1 MDEQPLG
8 ALQYGHLGRPTYDPE
23 TQTWLFPRTLASNLP
38 ISFAGVN
45 KHTVRSPLTAPQSS
59 LIENKGLLPQVYPE
73 LAACWPLASDENTSH
88 IITTASEICDPSVSS
103 LLDFGYAVDLEN
115 GESGARGVPIAV
127 VASGECG
134 NVVSFRKLEE
144 DAIELRQEK
153 TAKARVT
160 SIGDVEKVDWFVGGA
175 AVRQICFARTV
186 EEQATW
192 MAVRSPQFT
201 AIFRPQYHRNLVP
214 TPVARLR
221 DYTLSNECRM
231 SRLDANP
238 VVEISI
244 SQTGGFAHADVT
256 FNPWY
261 QKQLGIVDVRGRWSV
276 WDVSGRYNKNKSSW
290 MTACVKTGSLP
301 WLDIDDCQDD
311 DRPRHDGWAAIE
323 WVGDVNSFIVC
334 DRRCPM
340 LYRTRD
346 GQVYPYSIELG
357 LKRKSEWILDVK
369 RSTSNV
375 SHVFILTTSRI
386 FWLALAPE
394 SGPDTSDSRP
404 AVCPQMSWRHFR
416 DPEDTTMRLD
426 SFLIHEE
433 FYLILYSKLNPFT
446 LVFPCASIRDTEAET
461 LTLHDPS
468 ILDIP
473 PSDIPSEYQLSPN
486 STQFSTLV
494 MRETGHLSLPVR
506 NKSHDCRASI
516 LKLFALDSHLSVH
529 ELVYVGLSR
538 NSAADGDSLP
548 IDVLKAKKR
557 APGMLRT
564 RSTTFQDDFVTHDW
578 DESASRSGVLT
589 LDAAMS
595 SITPLA
601 FPQWTLDY
609 TQIYAVVT
617 GRLALA
623 SSKKGADKRIGDSL
637 SNMVQQLEGLLA
649 DAEASDRFKNQT
661 GLELLGSGLFLD
673 DIDQDAQEWTS
684 FWSRISH
691 SRPGPLN
698 HVYTTI
704 QASSI
709 FSTVISQS
717 FATTDIIQPLSPI
730 ALYDELINEWLG
742 YLPHVIPGRTRIM
755 KEQIIRGVVADLIL
769 AQFSIRG
776 GIGHGSR
783 DSGQADTVVPSSSA
797 AIPIDNEEG
806 LSSALSGEDNKGAPR
821 SSGSSR
827 KSREPDV
834 TEPETPASIRPLY
847 SSLSAFTSFKGD
859 QVMNSGTASML
870 QHWRPGVNPADYSWQ
885 RNVAGTQ
892 GMTATTPKRRHSRRG
907 TASLHGSQQAGLTH
921 LPTPI
926 VTADAPRA
934 WGSQPEHLEPPSF
947 RLHSSQMADQDVSMT
962 QIERGMFG
970 GREAGRKTV
979 AKAKKKK
986 RAAGF

>member
-8 ALQYGHLGRPTYDPE
+8 ALQYGHLGRPTYNPE

-38 ISFAGVN
+38 LKYAGVN
-45 KHTVRSPLTAPQSS
+45 KHTVKSPSTASQTS

-88 IITTASEICDPSVSS
+88 IITTASEICDPSVSA

-115 GESGARGVPIAV
+115 GESGTRGVPIAV
-127 VASGECG
+127 IASGECG

-144 DAIELRQEK
+144 DAIELRQEA
-153 TAKARVT
+153 TARARVP
-160 SIGDVEKVDWFVGGA
+160 SIGDVEKADWFVGGA
-175 AVRQICFARTV
+175 AIRQICFARTV

-192 MAVRSPQFT
+192 IAVRSPQFT
-201 AIFRPQYHRNLVP
+201 AIFRPQYHRNPVP
-214 TPVARLR
+214 TPFARLS
-221 DYTLSNECRM
+221 DYILSNECRM

-238 VVEISI
+238 VVDISI

-276 WDVSGRYNKNKSSW
+276 WDVSGRHNKNKNSW
-290 MTACVKTGSLP
+290 MTTCVRNGSLP
-301 WLDIDDCQDD
+301 WLDIDEGQGD

-357 LKRKSEWILDVK
+357 LKRESEWILDVK
-369 RSTSNV
+369 RSASNV

-394 SGPDTSDSRP
+394 SSSDTSDSRP
-404 AVCPQMSWRHFR
+404 AVFPQMSWRHFR

-426 SFLIHEE
+426 PFLIHED
-433 FYLILYSKLNPFT
+433 FYLILYSQLNPFT
-446 LVFPCASIRDTEAET
+446 LVFPCSYVRDTEAET

-468 ILDIP
+468 MLDIP

-494 MRETGHLSLPVR
+494 MRETSHLSLPVR

-529 ELVYVGLSR
+529 ESVYVGFAR
-538 NSAADGDSLP
+538 NSAAVGDSLP

-557 APGMLRT
+557 APGMSRT
-564 RSTTFQDDFVTHDW
+564 RSTTFHDDFTTHDW
-578 DESASRSGVLT
+578 DETASRSGVLT

-617 GRLALA
+617 GRLGLG

-637 SNMVQQLEGLLA
+637 NNMVQQLDRLLA

-661 GLELLGSGLFLD
+661 GLELLGSGLALD
-673 DIDQDAQEWTS
+673 SLDQNAQEWTS
-684 FWSRISH
+684 FWSRIAHGRS
-691 SRPGPLN
+691 GLLN
-698 HVYTTI
+698 YVYTTI
-704 QASSI
+704 QASST
-709 FSTVISQS
+709 FSSITSQS
-717 FATTDIIQPLSPI
+717 STKADLIQPLSPLT
-730 ALYDELINEWLG
+730 LYDELVNEWLG
-742 YLPHVIPGRTRIM
+742 YLPHDIPGRTRIM

-776 GIGHGSR
+776 GVGHGSK
-783 DSGQADTVVPSSSA
+783 DSERADSVVPSSSA
-797 AIPIDNEEG
+797 AILNENEES
-806 LSSALSGEDNKGAPR
+806 LSAALPGEDNKSAP
-821 SSGSSR
+821 SSSR
-827 KSREPDV
+827 TSRKNREPDV
-834 TEPETPASIRPLY
+834 TEPEPQANIWPVY
-847 SSLSAFTSFKGD
+847 SSLSAFTSFKSD
-859 QVMNSGTASML
+859 QVLNSGTASML

-885 RNVAGTQ
+885 RHVAGTQ
-892 GMTATTPKRRHSRRG
+892 GMTATTPKRRHSRRR
-907 TASLHGSQQAGLTH
+907 TTSLHGSQQAGSTP
-921 LPTPI
+921 LPIPI
-926 VTADAPRA
+926 VPADTTRT
-934 WGSQPEHLEPPSF
+934 WGSQPEHLEPPSL
-947 RLHSSQMADQDVSMT
+947 RLHSSQMADQNVSMT

-979 AKAKKKK
+979 AKARKKK